1 MKISKRQL
9 RRIVREEKRRI
20 LEGCG
25 DAPPIEPGGVGLE
38 PAPVEEPAP
47 LPLSE
52 NEAPLG
58 DLMVEMEVAA
68 RALEQ
73 VVEAVQNAAH
83 LCPDCGDQVAAQA
96 PLMEAMVH
104 QAEALA
110 ENLEAQVAVIAESAA
125 EFPFWG
131 EGVSAEEAIDFT
143 GDVAEL
149 PGDEAFGLGYIAGS
163 QGLE

>member
-1 MKISKRQL
+1 MRITKRQL

-83 LCPDCGDQVAAQA
+83 LCPDCGDQVAVQA

-110 ENLEAQVAVIAESAA
+110 ENLEAQVAVIAESAD
-125 EFPFWG
+125 FG
-131 EGVSAEEAIDFT
+131 GVSAEEAIDFT

>member
-1 MKISKRQL
+1 MKITKRQL
-9 RRIVREEKRRI
+9 RRIVREERRRI

-25 DAPPIEPGGVGLE
+25 DDAPPIEPDGVGLE

-47 LPLSE
+47 LALSE

-68 RALEQ
+68 RALDQ

-83 LCPDCGDQVAAQA
+83 LCPDCGDQVSVQA

-110 ENLEAQVAVIAESAA
+110 ENLEAQVAVIAESAD
-125 EFPFWG
+125 FG
-131 EGVSAEEAIDFT
+131 GVSADEAIDFT

-149 PGDEAFGLGYIAGS
+149 PGDEAFGLGYIAGT